1 MGEFVN
7 INIDGKALQAP
18 AGLNVIEA
26 AKLAGVEIPHFC
38 YHKNLPI
45 AGSCRM
51 CLVSIGTP
59 ARDRA
64 TGELVKNPDGSQKI
78 AFMPKLAIAC
88 GTKISEGMHI
98 ITNSEQVA
106 SARRGVL
113 EFILANHPLDCPIC
127 DKAGECRL
135 QEYSQAFGSCESRYV
150 EDKNA
155 KPKRVK
161 IGGGK
166 VVLDAER
173 CILCS
178 RCIRACRELLGRD
191 VLGFSKRGSK
201 TEICVYGDDGGDSNY
216 LVNVVDGCPVGALT
230 ESAFRFKM
238 RAWFLKVSKSVSTES
253 SAGINTKVWSRSNK
267 IYRITPR
274 ENPLVNDAWAT
285 DSSRREHEILNP
297 QTRLR
302 SAMVDGTPCSTSYA
316 VGRAVEIIS
325 SSKKFCVVASAGM
338 SLEELF
344 MLKELAVMTGA
355 KVCAAAHLGDDD
367 GMLLSA
373 DRTPNMRG
381 LFITG
386 LISEYPKRDLAEL
399 SESVK
404 RGEIE
409 NILVCGEDL
418 GSLGFD
424 EKNFKSANVVY
435 CGVRDCG
442 TAQRAKV
449 AIPTASVFEKSGV
462 FVNRQFRA
470 QEFEKA
476 VDSPENIICEIELFT
491 NLINMMGKAEF
502 RMPTLA
508 RLRARMAAEIPT
520 LSGICEIPE
529 TGLALDAS
537 KFAGVKFPEKTS
549 LHFTANE

>member
-1 MGEFVN
+1 MGELVN
-7 INIDGKALQAP
+7 INIDGKALQVP

-38 YHKNLPI
+38 YHKNLPV

-64 TGELVKNPDGSQKI
+64 TGELIKNPDGSQKI

-88 GTKISEGMHI
+88 GTKVSEGMHV

-113 EFILANHPLDCPIC
+113 EFILVNHPLDCPIC

-150 EDKNA
+150 EDKNV
-155 KPKRVK
+155 KPKHVK

-178 RCIRACRELLGRD
+178 RCIRTCREIMGRD
-191 VLGFSKRGSK
+191 ILGFSKRGSK
-201 TEICVYGDDGGDSNY
+201 NEICVYGDDGRDSNY
-216 LVNVVDGCPVGALT
+216 LINIVDGCPVGALT

-238 RAWFLKVSKSVSTES
+238 RTWFLKASKSISTES
-253 SAGINTKVWSRSNK
+253 SAGINTSVWSRSGK

-274 ENPLVNDAWAT
+274 ENQLVNNAWTT
-285 DSSRREHEILNP
+285 DSSRYEYEILNSDMH
-297 QTRLR
+297 LA
-302 SAMVDGTPCSTSYA
+302 SARVDGTPCSTPYA
-316 VGRAVEIIS
+316 VSRAAEIMSAGGGNAI
-325 SSKKFCVVASAGM
+325 VASARL

-344 MLKELAVMTGA
+344 MLKELAQIAGA
-355 KVCAAAHLGDDD
+355 KIYAASHLGEDD

-381 LFITG
+381 LFLLGI
-386 LISEYPKRDLAEL
+386 LDKYPQADLAEL
-399 SESVK
+399 VAAVRNSEAK
-404 RGEIE
+404 
-409 NILVCGEDL
+409 NILVCGDDL
-418 GSLGFD
+418 ASMGFD
-424 EKNFKSANVVY
+424 EKDFKTANVIY
-435 CGVRDCG
+435 CGVCDNE
-442 TAQRAKV
+442 TAQKAKV
-449 AIPTASVFEKSGV
+449 AIPTASVFEKSGI

-476 VDSPENIICEIELFT
+476 VEPSENSACEIELFT
-491 NLINMMGKAEF
+491 KFINIMGGAGFEKPGVGEV
-502 RMPTLA
+502 
-508 RLRARMAAEIPT
+508 RARMASVVPE

-529 TGLALDAS
+529 GGLQLDFS
-537 KFAGVKFPEKTS
+537 KFAGVKFPEKQA
-549 LHFTANE
+549 LHFDTNE